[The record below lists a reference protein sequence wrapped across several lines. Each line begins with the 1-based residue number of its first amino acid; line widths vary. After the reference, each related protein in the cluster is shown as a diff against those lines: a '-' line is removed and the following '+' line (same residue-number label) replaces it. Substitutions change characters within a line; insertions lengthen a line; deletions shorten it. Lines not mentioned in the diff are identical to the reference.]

1 MNDITQFI
9 NQFSQLIAQ
18 VFKQLNG
25 AVSQISQS
33 GIFKNIWPL
42 IQGMIKLLIIGLQAL
57 VNVLKFFVK

>member
-42 IQGMIKLLIIGLQAL
+42 IQGMIKSMEQ
-57 VNVLKFFVK
+57 